1 MKTLGKKSLAYVLKV
16 LLNILWVVQ
25 IIFFSLIFFGVI
37 IKFAMSQEYSINK
50 WPVILPVDSY
60 STQVSTTH
68 PKVSHVKVKVE
79 KASLSF
85 RTQSDWRIV
94 AIVLTG
100 VIVGFG
106 ISLTVTYQL
115 RKIFATLT
123 QADPFVASNAG
134 RIRIIGFVLISTPLV
149 GALLDT
155 ITNQFVQ
162 KYFVAGKHSFLFRYD
177 PELSWV
183 FTGLVILVIAEVFRT
198 GAKLK
203 EEQDLTI

>member
-25 IIFFSLIFFGVI
+25 IIFFSLIFFGMI
-37 IKFAMSQEYSINK
+37 IYFATSKEYTFNG

-60 STQVSTTH
+60 STQVSPTS
-68 PKVSHVKVKVE
+68 PKLSDAKVKVE

-85 RTQSDWRIV
+85 RTQSDWQIV
-94 AIVLTG
+94 ALALTDI
-100 VIVGFG
+100 IVGFG

-123 QADPFVASNAG
+123 QADPFVASNAA
-134 RIRIIGFVLISTPLV
+134 RIRIIGFVLISFPLV
-149 GALLDT
+149 SALLGT

-162 KYFVAGKHSFLFRYD
+162 KHFVAGKNALLFRYD
-177 PELSWV
+177 LELSWV